1 MLTFAQFEAVAALV
15 PYQPKGMFYSEV
27 YFFLQVCSTHHVKTI
42 LESGVKWGMS
52 TRLLGATFPGTIMAV
67 EQTPLI
73 RSVPGVQLL
82 EGDSTIMLPRL
93 VRRFAP
99 TESVGVLIDGPKGA
113 RGLQLKDDCL
123 RAGAKVVGVHDQE
136 SGHGESKHT
145 HTAPAFLD
153 LAESLDRFVSDEYRR
168 KYPRGSGLAIWER
181 T

>member
-27 YFFLQVCSTHHVKTI
+27 YFFLQVCASHGVKTI

-82 EGDSTIMLPRL
+82 EGDSMVILPRL

-99 TESVGVLIDGPKGA
+99 SEPVAVLIDGPKGQ

-123 RAGAKVVGVHDQE
+123 RAGAKVVGVHDQA
-136 SGHGESKHT
+136 SGRGESKHT
-145 HTAPAFLD
+145 HTASAYRQQ
-153 LAESLDRFVSDEYRR
+153 ASALDRFVSDEYRR
-168 KYPRGSGLAIWER
+168 KYPHGSGLAIWER
-181 T
+181 S